1 MTKRRSLHR
10 LEGDISKQEFCIHC
24 NKPILY
30 YFDKPFTCQA
40 CRKETSFTAAERKKW
55 IEEFKFH
62 PHTFPK
68 ECRDCRKRLRQGD
81 LIKMADEVYKAKEKT
96 KKKTYVIDGRAF
108 SNLNGFY
115 DQVQKVLTDNFKG
128 FGRNY
133 DAFNDILNGGFSRF
147 DNEPI
152 ILIWSNFEK
161 SKKELGEKVVK
172 ILVEIIQSH
181 KDVRFRME

>member
-1 MTKRRSLHR
+1 
-10 LEGDISKQEFCIHC
+10 
-24 NKPILY
+24 
-30 YFDKPFTCQA
+30 
-40 CRKETSFTAAERKKW
+40 
-55 IEEFKFH
+55 
-62 PHTFPK
+62 
-68 ECRDCRKRLRQGD
+68 
-81 LIKMADEVYKAKEKT
+81 MADGVYKAKEKT